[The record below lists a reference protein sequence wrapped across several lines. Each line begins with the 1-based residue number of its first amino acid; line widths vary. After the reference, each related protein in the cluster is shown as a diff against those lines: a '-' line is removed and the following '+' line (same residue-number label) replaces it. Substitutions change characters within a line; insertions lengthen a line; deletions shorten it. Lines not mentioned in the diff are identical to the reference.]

1 MATQASRNL
10 AKQDL
15 HSVGNL
21 VSTRKHIMDFANGG
35 LYVEDVDNFHLVQ
48 GELSAT
54 SGEMEVK
61 YLTDATHPK
70 EMTFLSAGSEYH
82 NLPFETIESFFNGKG
97 DKERIVYL
105 TQGLI
110 FDTSAFEPDTGIA
123 PEDIKAGHFAHYDP
137 TKKAFLIHDGAHADY
152 ATASV
157 KFMVRRELQPF
168 FSKSVVRLIVI

>member
-1 MATQASRNL
+1 MATLASRNL

-48 GELSAT
+48 GELSVT

-61 YLTDATHPK
+61 YLTSTTHPK
-70 EMTFLSAGSEYH
+70 EMTFLSAGSEFH
-82 NLPFETIESFFNGKG
+82 NLPFETIESYFNGKG

-110 FDTSAFEPDTGIA
+110 FDTSAFEANAGIA
-123 PEDIKAGHFAHYDP
+123 NEDIKAGHFAHYDP
-137 TKKAFLIHDGAHADY
+137 IKKKFLIHDGTHADY

-157 KFMVRRELQPF
+157 KFMVRRELQSL
-168 FSKSVVRLIVI
+168 FSKAVVRLIVI